1 MLYVQPAFSAV
12 LMTAALKCLVLL
24 LKTVGLFLTFGCSF
38 CEIRLGCREV
48 QLCQPGSQE
57 HGKTV
62 VVARVFEV
70 LYGI

>member
-24 LKTVGLFLTFGCSF
+24 LKTVGLLLTFGCSF